1 MARNCSRSITFTPA
15 STHTEGSDSSTVML
29 RGRRVVMAMLA
40 ECGLLL
46 LLLLLFVWVGGSA
59 ARGCSS
65 FLPAAVGAVASAAA
79 GAVAAWSVVVDAQKK
94 G

>member
-46 LLLLLFVWVGGSA
+46 LLLFVLVRGSA
-59 ARGCSS
+59 ADGFSS
-65 FLPAAVGAVASAAA
+65 FLPTALGVVASAAA
-79 GAVAAWSVVVDAQKK
+79 GAVAWSVVDAQKK
-94 G
+94 GWFQE